1 MDIIIVDDTQTAID
15 ALAKKLKNYPNV
27 TVAGFAN
34 NGKDGLELLKTTH
47 AEVVFLDVEMPDMTG
62 IDFLGRMKDE
72 GCKDT
77 LAVVYTAYGTYTLP
91 ALRNKA
97 FDFLMKPIDGNELET
112 VMARLE
118 EELED
123 IRVEREQLEERQQTA
138 AIYQRRGLQ
147 TRRDT
152 GYLCV
157 PIQPRPESM
166 GSGGNGMRHTDT
178 PQEMCQQRHTDGAR
192 REFRAGEPE
201 IHHQHKI
208 SDGGER
214 QPVLFLPAI
223 RRHTIYK
230 DR

>member
-123 IRVEREQLEERQQTA
+123 IRVEREQLKGKDDKNIDIDDEE
-138 AIYQRRGLQ
+138 
-147 TRRDT
+147 
-152 GYLCV
+152 
-157 PIQPRPESM
+157 
-166 GSGGNGMRHTDT
+166 TDDD
-178 PQEMCQQRHTDGAR
+178 CC
-192 REFRAGEPE
+192 RERAVTSAL
-201 IHHQHKI
+201 KK
-208 SDGGER
+208 
-214 QPVLFLPAI
+214 
-223 RRHTIYK
+223 K
-230 DR
+230 DNK